1 MGDKKTA
8 DGNFMFP
15 SPKRALEFT
24 GERMTSAVEGQIE
37 FEHFH
42 RYCLARYFCQDL
54 DVLDVASG
62 EGYGSAILA
71 GVARS
76 VVGVDIDEGSVA
88 HAREAYRLENL
99 RFLHGSAIDLP
110 LENAS
115 VDAVVSFET
124 LEHIR
129 EHGRFVAEVRRV
141 LRPGGLF
148 VRIVLPT
155 ARYIPRGARS
165 QIHIT
170 CWS

>member
-1 MGDKKTA
+1 
-8 DGNFMFP
+8 
-15 SPKRALEFT
+15 
-24 GERMTSAVEGQIE
+24 MTSGVEGQIE

-42 RYCLARYFCQDL
+42 RYCLARDLCQDL

-71 GVARS
+71 GVALS
-76 VVGVDIDEGSVA
+76 VIGVDIDEGTLA
-88 HAREAYRLENL
+88 HSREAYPLENL

-110 LENAS
+110 LEEAS

-129 EHGRFVAEVRRV
+129 EHDDFVAEVKRV

-148 VRIVLPT
+148 IVSTPRPSCIFGAKGEPKPLP
-155 ARYIPRGARS
+155 YIGVDGAG
-165 QIHIT
+165 I
-170 CWS
+170 